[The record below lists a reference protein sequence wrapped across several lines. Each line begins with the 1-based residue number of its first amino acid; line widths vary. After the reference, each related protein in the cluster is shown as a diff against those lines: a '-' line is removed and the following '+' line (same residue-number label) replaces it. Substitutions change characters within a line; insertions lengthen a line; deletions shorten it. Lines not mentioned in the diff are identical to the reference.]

1 MDNKLE
7 RWRLILG
14 SKADPKQEISLS
26 ANRKGMDDVLD
37 ALYDSDRKGG
47 LGKSSPNVNRWLG
60 NIRKYFPKAVVQLMQ
75 RDALEKL
82 DLDQLLLEPELLET
96 LEPDPELVGTLLSLK
111 KVLPAKTKETARE
124 LVRKVVDE
132 LEKQLRLPMEKAL
145 RGSLHRAERTRRPK
159 FNEIDWHQ
167 TIRTN
172 LKHYQESL
180 QTIIPELLIG
190 HGRKRQQMKQVIIL
204 IDQSGSMATSM
215 VYASVFGAIMASV
228 SSLKANLIVFDT
240 SVVDLTEHLDDPVEL
255 LFAAQLGGGTDIN
268 RALAYAQNQIESP
281 SDTILVLISDLFE
294 GGLEE
299 ELLKRTATIK
309 ASGVHFISLLALNDK
324 GAPAYNHKIAGYYG
338 QLEIP
343 SFACTPDQFPDL
355 MAAAIQKEDLSRFQ
369 STSTLQ
375 RI

>member
-1 MDNKLE
+1 
-7 RWRLILG
+7 
-14 SKADPKQEISLS
+14 
-26 ANRKGMDDVLD
+26 
-37 ALYDSDRKGG
+37 
-47 LGKSSPNVNRWLG
+47 
-60 NIRKYFPKAVVQLMQ
+60 LMQ

-124 LVRKVVDE
+124 LVRKVVQE

-228 SSLKANLIVFDT
+228 SSLKTSLIVFDT

-281 SDTILVLISDLFE
+281 LDTVLVLISDLFE

-299 ELLKRTATIK
+299 ELLKRSATIK
-309 ASGVHFISLLALNDK
+309 ASGVNFISLLALNDK

-369 STSTLQ
+369 STST
-375 RI
+375 I